1 VAMADLD
8 PKIRKQVL
16 RKVLNGVYVM
26 TTRQDERYSAAL
38 VTFVTQVSIEPP
50 LFAVGV
56 RKDSGLY
63 EILQQSNRA
72 AVHPLAKSQQDL
84 AAAFF
89 KATRVEDRRLN
100 GLPFRLEGG
109 LPVLEPL
116 PWYFFLET
124 ETWHPGGDHAV
135 WIARVTGAGTHDVP
149 ETGEEPLCMRDTP
162 WSYGG

>member
-1 VAMADLD
+1 MAELD
-8 PKIRKQVL
+8 PALRKRVL

-26 TTRQDERYSAAL
+26 TSEHEGRFSAAL

-50 LFAVGV
+50 LFVVGV

-63 EILQQSNRA
+63 EILQRSNRA

-84 AAAFF
+84 ATAFF
-89 KATRVEDRRLN
+89 KATRVEDGKLN
-100 GLPFRLEGG
+100 GVPFRMEAG

-124 ETWHPGGDHAV
+124 EAWQAGGDHAV
-135 WIARVTGAGTHDVP
+135 WITRVTGVGANNVS
-149 ETGEEPLCMRDTP
+149 EAEEEPLCMRDTP

>member
-1 VAMADLD
+1 MTHLD
-8 PKIRKQVL
+8 PELRKRVL

-26 TTRQDERYSAAL
+26 TTLQDERYSAAL

-50 LFAVGV
+50 LFVVGV
-56 RKDSGLY
+56 RKESRLY

-89 KATRVEDRRLN
+89 KATRVEDGKLN
-100 GLPFRLEGG
+100 GLSFRLERG

-124 ETWHPGGDHAV
+124 EAWHPGGDHAV
-135 WIARVTGAGTHDVP
+135 WIARVTGVGANDVP
-149 ETGEEPLCMRDTP
+149 EAEEEPLCMRDTP